1 MDIQTTGVRQLKKRS
16 SAANKQLL
24 SITSNSILAGRK
36 SEVQQKKFTPN
47 IKGNKEKQ
55 II

>member
-36 SEVQQKKFTPN
+36 SEVQQQNLLQTLKVTKK
-47 IKGNKEKQ
+47 NK
-55 II
+55 